1 MTGNGLRPDLAGEL
15 SAEQVYVDR
24 LYAHLDHLRARTETS
39 LDQVRRAPAVPTP
52 AGRAERD
59 AFDALHT
66 ERLRQLRAVE
76 DRLAFGRLDLVEG
89 IRRYIGRLGLSDDE
103 RHQLL
108 LDWRGPRGVRL
119 LSGHGCRAG
128 RRAAP
133 ASSRAARPH
142 GHLAGRRGAGRRR
155 PGRRDGL
162 RPR

>member
-15 SAEQVYVDR
+15 SAEQAYVDR

-76 DRLAFGRLDLVEG
+76 D
-89 IRRYIGRLGLSDDE
+89 LSLI
-103 RHQLL
+103 HI
-108 LDWRGPRGVRL
+108 
-119 LSGHGCRAG
+119 
-128 RRAAP
+128 
-133 ASSRAARPH
+133 
-142 GHLAGRRGAGRRR
+142 
-155 PGRRDGL
+155 
-162 RPR
+162 